1 MPRRATPSGLGMSP
15 RPTIRWLAGTPDACN
30 AINRLRAGGASPE
43 ILHTG
48 PYREIEAW
56 APHASGTPTL
66 VLKWFAPRGSAL
78 RRGRDRLLA
87 RTTDAREWRALQALA
102 TADLPVPRPLA
113 HGRLPSG
120 ERVVAMEHVG
130 EASLLARLR
139 TASPDE
145 RRVLLA
151 ALVDTVR
158 RLHTAGFV
166 HGDLHL
172 GNLRAT
178 GESIQLLDLGR
189 SRRTRSRRARERDL
203 ARLLHSLDR
212 DADDADAAE
221 TLHAAFGGG
230 VSLDDALRAFLADH
244 ARGRARRFLRVG
256 ARWQRLDPAPGW
268 SGLGTSRFDA
278 GALTDALLRTE
289 AVRVEAPR
297 RSGRVTIEHLPGDG
311 ASWIRKHA
319 FAGSLRRA
327 VADRGRGS
335 PARRAFLRGER
346 DRLISRRA
354 APALAYL
361 ERRVA
366 GCAPESLLLLE
377 RVGDV
382 DLDAHHPDDAEE
394 GRRLAFAL
402 VDWLADQHARGLG
415 HRDAKGGNIRLE
427 WADGGTPRFWWVDL
441 EDLVGPVRLSEAAR
455 LHALVQLNASLA
467 DEAFD
472 PATRRDALAR
482 YHARLPFT
490 RPLERVAQEIHAR
503 SLARNHRYRGGGAPI
518 RRCSP

>member
-1 MPRRATPSGLGMSP
+1 MTP
-15 RPTIRWLAGTPDACN
+15 RPTIRWLAGTPDACA
-30 AINRLRAGGASPE
+30 AINRLRAGGGSPE

-48 PYREIEAW
+48 PYRKIEAW
-56 APHASGTPTL
+56 APEASATPTL
-66 VLKWFAPRGSAL
+66 VLKWFTPRGSAL
-78 RRGRDRLLA
+78 RQGRDRLLA
-87 RTTDAREWRALQALA
+87 RTTDAREWRALHALA
-102 TADLPVPRPLA
+102 AAGLPVPRPLA

-120 ERVVAMEHVG
+120 ERVVAMAHAG
-130 EASLLARLR
+130 EASLRTRLR
-139 TASPDE
+139 TAAPDE
-145 RRVLLA
+145 RRALLA

-158 RLHTAGFV
+158 RLHAAGFV

-189 SRRTRSRRARERDL
+189 SRRSRSPRAREQDL

-212 DADDADAAE
+212 DADDADDAE
-221 TLHAAFGGG
+221 TLRAALGGG
-230 VSLDDALRAFLADH
+230 PSLDDALRAFLADH

-256 ARWQRLDPAPGW
+256 ARWQRLEPARGW
-268 SGLGTSRFDA
+268 SGLGTSRFGA
-278 GALTDALLRTE
+278 GPLEDALLRAE

-297 RSGRVTIEHLPGDG
+297 RSGRVAIEHVPGDG
-311 ASWIRKHA
+311 APWIRKHA

-346 DRLISRRA
+346 DRLISDRA

-366 GCAPESLLLLE
+366 GRTPESLLLLE

-382 DLDAHHPDDAEE
+382 DLDAHHPNDAEE
-394 GRRLAFAL
+394 ERRLAFAL

-415 HRDAKGGNIRLE
+415 HRDAKGGNIRVG
-427 WADGGTPRFWWVDL
+427 WADGGAPRFWWVDL
-441 EDLVGPVRLSEAAR
+441 EDLVGPVRVSEAAR

-467 DEAFD
+467 DDAFD
-472 PATRRDALAR
+472 SVTRREALAR
-482 YHARLPFT
+482 YHARIPFT
-490 RPLERVAQEIHAR
+490 RPLERIAQEIHTR
-503 SLARNHRYRGGGAPI
+503 SLTRNHRYRGGKAPI
-518 RRCSP
+518 SLCSP